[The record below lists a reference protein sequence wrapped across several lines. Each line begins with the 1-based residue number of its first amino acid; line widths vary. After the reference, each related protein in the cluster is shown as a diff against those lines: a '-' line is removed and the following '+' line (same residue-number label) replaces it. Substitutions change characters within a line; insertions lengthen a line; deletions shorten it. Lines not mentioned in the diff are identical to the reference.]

1 MEALEAEFFMLVRWY
16 FMGYF
21 VALIVVLVFNRYYRH
36 KHGCWV
42 IELKEAL
49 LVGLFSWASL
59 LLAVLVVVIH
69 IVIDTKAFETFKDY
83 FEGRDKEEH

>member
-1 MEALEAEFFMLVRWY
+1 MEALEAEFFMLVKWY
-16 FMGYF
+16 FIGYF

-36 KHGCWV
+36 KYGCWA
-42 IELKEAL
+42 IDLKEAL
-49 LVGLFSWASL
+49 LFGLFSWTSL

-69 IVIDTKAFETFKDY
+69 IVIDTEAFETFKNY